1 MKIPFALSPSA
12 GSGQASRSE
21 VEGRKLEGRHTAFF
35 NNLLGH

>member
-21 VEGRKLEGRHTAFF
+21 VEGRHTAFF